1 MYSPFIEEPAIAT
14 GEQAPSLEASDLQNL
29 ETLIAIGVEAKQQA
43 ERQKAI
49 YDSTRDQV
57 CAILRN
63 LGTNKVQTSNGEARL
78 KETKSGWQFSEATLQ
93 LAEQLKIQQ
102 AMEKK
107 LSIAVAT
114 KVTLSADLFA

>member
-1 MYSPFIEEPAIAT
+1 MQSPFVTETAVAVDA
-14 GEQAPSLEASDLQNL
+14 QAPILDAPNLDKL
-29 ETLIAIGVEAKQQA
+29 ETLIAIGVQAKLEA

-78 KETKSGWQFSEATLQ
+78 KETRSGWQFSEATLQ

-102 AMEKK
+102 AIEKK
-107 LSIAVAT
+107 KNIAVAT